1 MGEATVI
8 VTHGGH
14 GTVMRAL
21 KHRRPM
27 LIMPHGRDQD
37 DNAVR
42 VSERGAGLVLPA
54 ASGAAEIFAALERL
68 LGEPEFRHAADR
80 LGAAIE
86 IEARQT
92 SAIDVLESLAG
103 GESPVGAPFP

>member
-1 MGEATVI
+1 
-8 VTHGGH
+8 
-14 GTVMRAL
+14 MRAQ
-21 KHRRPM
+21 KHRRPPQ
-27 LIMPHGRDQD
+27 LLPHGRAQH

-42 VSERGAGLVLPA
+42 DSDRGAGLELPA
-54 ASGAAEIFAALERL
+54 ASGAAELMAAQERQL
-68 LGEPEFRHAADR
+68 AEPELRPAADR